1 MALAMKKKICVY
13 DSAISR
19 CPWLNGLA
27 LLQIMFNLKHIID
40 RSVRIIGGIIPL
52 AAKATWSD

>member
-1 MALAMKKKICVY
+1 MAFALKKFFVFY

-19 CPWLNGLA
+19 CPWLNGLP

-40 RSVRIIGGIIPL
+40 RSVRIIAGIIQL
-52 AAKATWSD
+52 AAKTTWSD